1 MAMQTQFV
9 VPQFI
14 DVEDKIFGPVTAR
27 QFVIL
32 LVAGLL
38 IVLAY
43 KLADFA
49 LFVFI
54 LAIIGG
60 GSLVLA
66 FVKINGQPFHY
77 FILNIIQTLRRPA
90 LRIWNKI
97 YDVADL
103 KRLRDEAKVVV
114 PEAIKPVPKLSYS
127 RIRDLSLTVNTG
139 GYYQSEE

>member
-1 MAMQTQFV
+1 MPVETQFV

-32 LVAGLL
+32 LIAGLTL
-38 IVLAY
+38 FAAF

-49 LFVFI
+49 LFIFL

-60 GSLVLA
+60 GSLIIA

-77 FILNIIQTLRRPA
+77 FLLNIFQTLRRPS
-90 LRIWNKI
+90 LRIWNKVYSI
-97 YDVADL
+97 DEI
-103 KRLRDEAKVVV
+103 KRLRAEGVVVV
-114 PEAIKPVPKLSYS
+114 PEAPKKIKRYSYS

-139 GYYQSEE
+139 GYYQAED

>member
-32 LVAGLL
+32 LVSGLL

-54 LAIIGG
+54 LVILGG
-60 GSLVLA
+60 GSLVIA
-66 FVKINGQPFHY
+66 FVKVNGQPFHY
-77 FILNIIQTLRRPA
+77 VILNIIQTLRRPS
-90 LRIWNKI
+90 LRIWNKVF
-97 YDVADL
+97 DTADL
-103 KRLRDEAKVVV
+103 KRIRDEAKVVV
-114 PEAIKPVPKLSYS
+114 PEAVKPIQRISYS
-127 RIRDLSLTVNTG
+127 RLRDLSLTVNTG
-139 GYYQSEE
+139 GYYQSED